1 MPIARVKTHGASV
14 QVVVVKGLTSS
25 VTDLPHRADRLR

>member
-14 QVVVVKGLTSS
+14 QVVVKGLTSS